1 MTLPRLGLYI
11 IVVAVLFARARGLP
25 LAADRGTRPRRALW
39 TAKRFPA
46 IAHDARRAR
55 RYTFELS
62 SEDLS
67 FINADNKRVFEPG
80 LFDVQIGGLK
90 QTFEWK

>member
-1 MTLPRLGLYI
+1 LLCCSRVREVCLLPRTAGPGL
-11 IVVAVLFARARGLP
+11 AGRCG
-25 LAADRGTRPRRALW
+25 RPSV
-39 TAKRFPA
+39 PA

-55 RYTFELS
+55 RYTFKLS

-67 FINADNKRVFEPG
+67 FINADNKRVVEPG
-80 LFDVQIGGLK
+80 LFDVQIGGRK